1 MRLAAHGLAA
11 ALPAGWEGAI
21 TAERAAQTDAR
32 HPAVDAAGTARDAAS
47 AARDAAA
54 AVRAAT
60 VPVAQFATFPLPAG
74 RDDFGG
80 QAVTRMGS
88 DDIFIALLEYGPEEA
103 TSALFSHTGMP
114 RRLDPRAFSPRML
127 HRRIAGHAG
136 LQQFFNDTGRA
147 FCLYVV
153 LGDAGDAHRL
163 VRRAEQVLATVEIAP
178 PA

>member
-1 MRLAAHGLAA
+1 MKLAAHGLAA
-11 ALPAGWEGAI
+11 ALPAGWEGTI
-21 TAERAAQTDAR
+21 TAEREPLLRPQ
-32 HPAVDAAGTARDAAS
+32 AAS
-47 AARDAAA
+47 ADAAA
-54 AVRAAT
+54 RATAPT
-60 VPVAQFATFPLPAG
+60 APPVAHFATFPLPAA

-80 QAVTRMGS
+80 DAVQIMGR
-88 DDIFIALLEYGPEEA
+88 DDVFIALLEYDAEEV
-103 TSALFSHTGMP
+103 TSALFSDVGLP

-136 LQQFFNDTGRA
+136 LQRFFNDTARA

-163 VRRAEQVLATVEIAP
+163 VRRAEQVLATVVIDP